1 MIKYLLLA
9 GLLGLAGC
17 QTSRPQSP
25 TGIYKTAAAFRR
37 QQPSLAGLNAGK
49 VFLARKVYVLN
60 APGSS
65 ERRTKVSLDSVWG
78 YAGANHAAYRLY
90 KHAAY
95 EVEQADTLSIYSRLV
110 SNGKTQQRIYFFSQ
124 GLTGPVQ
131 RLSKKYLKQT
141 YADNPRF
148 LDQLASMKWY
158 HSLAFHESP
167 PAGPRSFRL
176 ATLYR
181 QSLGLPTIS
190 PHY

>member
-1 MIKYLLLA
+1 MVKQLLWA

-25 TGIYKTAAAFRR
+25 TGIYKTAAAFRQR
-37 QQPSLAGLNAGK
+37 QPSLAGLNAGK
-49 VFLARKVYVLN
+49 VFLARKVYVVN
-60 APGSS
+60 APGSG

-78 YAGANHAAYRLY
+78 YAGSNHVAYRLY

-95 EVEQADTLSIYSRLV
+95 EVEQADTLSIYSRLT

-131 RLSKKYLKQT
+131 RLSKKYLKQA

-148 LDQLASMKWY
+148 LDPLASMKWY
-158 HSLAFHESP
+158 HSLAFYESP
-167 PAGPRSFRL
+167 PAGPRSFRVV
-176 ATLYR
+176 ALYR
-181 QSLGLPTIS
+181 QSLGMPATYA
-190 PHY
+190 H